1 MRGATNAM
9 QRMWRVQ
16 QMQTGGA
23 TNVKRGVQQMR
34 WGATNVAVQRMRHDK
49 HDYGSNRCS
58 IRGAQIVPGARCA
71 GDSNTKWRHQGVLG
85 RAHSLLEIVR
95 GSTKQAK

>member
-34 WGATNVAVQRMRHDK
+34 WGATNVAVQRMRMGCNECDTTNTTTGATDARSGVHK
-49 HDYGSNRCS
+49 LCLGRGVQVTQIQSGS
-58 IRGAQIVPGARCA
+58 IREC
-71 GDSNTKWRHQGVLG
+71 
-85 RAHSLLEIVR
+85 
-95 GSTKQAK
+95 